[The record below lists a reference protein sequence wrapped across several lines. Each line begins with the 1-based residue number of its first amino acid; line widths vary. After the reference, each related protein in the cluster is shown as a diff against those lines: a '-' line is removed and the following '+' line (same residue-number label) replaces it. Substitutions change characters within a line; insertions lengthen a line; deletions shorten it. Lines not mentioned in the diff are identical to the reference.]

1 MKRTAAA
8 FGGLALVGA
17 AAPFD
22 GVLAT
27 VLVAIGVGLV
37 LWSVKGEDGD
47 DDGYDTMA
55 AAEAQGHGVRRV
67 RHGGRPGSAPRSL
80 P

>member
-55 AAEAQGHGVRRV
+55 TAEVRRV